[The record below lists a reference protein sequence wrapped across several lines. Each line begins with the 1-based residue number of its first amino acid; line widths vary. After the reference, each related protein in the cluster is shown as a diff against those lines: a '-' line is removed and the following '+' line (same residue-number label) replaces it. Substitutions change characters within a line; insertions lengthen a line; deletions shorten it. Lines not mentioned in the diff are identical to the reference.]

1 VPTKLLETRRQTID
15 ALLASTLSRCEM
27 NPQDIL
33 SGAQD
38 AMSVRR
44 VFGDPVQAG
53 DVTLVPVAVI
63 AGGGGGGSKSAAEA
77 GAGFGLSAKPA
88 GVFAVSGGQVRWRP
102 AVNVNRAILGGQ
114 IVGIAAIGVVGA
126 LVRLWLSRRPGSDR

>member
-1 VPTKLLETRRQTID
+1 
-15 ALLASTLSRCEM
+15 M
-27 NPQDIL
+27 NAQEIL

-44 VFGDPVQAG
+44 VFGDPIQAG

-63 AGGGGGGSKSAAEA
+63 AGGGGGGSKSAAET
-77 GAGFGLSAKPA
+77 GAGFGLSARPA
-88 GVFAVSGGQVRWRP
+88 GVFTISGGDVRWRP

-114 IVGIAAIGVVGA
+114 VVGIVAIGVVGA
-126 LVRLWLSRRPGSDR
+126 LVRLWLGRRA